1 MSTASN
7 NDFSAGQVVSGIGAT
22 ASQNSPDLLNPYGRG
37 VKVFVNTTAIG
48 TGSITVA
55 VQAKDPGSGAY
66 ATLLASAVIIA
77 NGVTVLTVYP
87 GVTVTANVSAS
98 DVLPRQWRVS
108 VTAGNA
114 NPANYSVGACVI
126 V

>member
-66 ATLLASAVIIA
+66 ATLLASAAIIT

>member
-7 NDFSAGQVVSGIGAT
+7 NDFQANLVVQAIGAT
-22 ASQNSPDLLNPYGRG
+22 VSQNSADLLNPYGRG

-48 TGSITVA
+48 TGSITA
-55 VQAKDPGSGAY
+55 SIQAKDPGSGVY
-66 ATLLASAVIIA
+66 VTLLASAAIVTNA
-77 NGVTVLTVYP
+77 TTVLTVYP
-87 GVTVTANVSAS
+87 GIAAAANAAAN

-108 VTAGNA
+108 VTANNA
-114 NPANYSVGACVI
+114 NAANYSVGACVI